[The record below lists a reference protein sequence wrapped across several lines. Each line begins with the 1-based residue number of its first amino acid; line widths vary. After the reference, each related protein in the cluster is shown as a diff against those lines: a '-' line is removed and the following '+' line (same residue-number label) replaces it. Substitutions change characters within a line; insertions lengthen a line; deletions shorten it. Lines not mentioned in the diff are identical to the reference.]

1 MIQWIIFTDERAG
14 RPRASKS
21 RQRFLP
27 YRFAAREGRS
37 PDRQICQGGPAGGT
51 PVPLSITVH
60 PVNSECLRGMIRRR
74 GGVFL
79 SKLLNFRSNF

>member
-27 YRFAAREGRS
+27 CKFAAREPQRG
-37 PDRQICQGGPAGGT
+37 DRQICGGRRSPPRPVGDEGGW
-51 PVPLSITVH
+51 SR
-60 PVNSECLRGMIRRR
+60 NEAQSA
-74 GGVFL
+74 
-79 SKLLNFRSNF
+79 